1 MFDHLFQVDLL
12 WLSVQQL
19 LGEDSKEAALRQ
31 PPEIVRWGELLP
43 LWSFSL
49 TRLFT
54 AKFLQHNCVRFLYH
68 SV

>member
-1 MFDHLFQVDLL
+1 MIDRLFQVDLL

-31 PPEIVRWGELLP
+31 PSEIVRWGEVLP

-49 TRLFT
+49 
-54 AKFLQHNCVRFLYH
+54 
-68 SV
+68 